1 MFESRKTGGSEV
13 DYGFVEPLAPGA
25 VDPVRLAALVEGLDA
40 GYELLDPAEFA
51 LFGPEP
57 GVDPVDLFE
66 GLVTPPPTG
75 MPGSDGPVEPAVSV
89 PSTVPGLDDMPP
101 GPALAEV
108 LDAADLSAL
117 GAYEVVESVAGWQR
131 IASWAAAG
139 QAKAIAELAR
149 RVEMRPVEGGR
160 EIESMSRQRVTA
172 MEVAARL
179 RLTPAAGEALVS
191 RSMCLVQTLPAT
203 YAALAEGRIDIR
215 RAEVISDELRRH
227 EPEVARLVE
236 AEVCGR
242 AEQLT
247 VPRLRQALRRAL
259 HRCVP
264 STMEQRS
271 QEAASRREVRFTPT
285 ADGMAWLEAYLPAED
300 AAAVEAAV
308 EAAAA
313 AMKRQTPATGAARHN
328 GAPMRWPR
336 WAGSRCPPAG
346 WVAAPAARGSG
357 WTAGTAARG
366 GAGHRRGQHPARP
379 RPASGGAGRLRAGA
393 GLGALAGSPPRAPG
407 GGCSPIQPP
416 VRCSTTAAPDTS
428 RRRSSSTMSSPAT
441 GRVAG
446 RPATAQRGPASST
459 TRCAT
464 RSEPPRPGISGA
476 FCKAHHIGK
485 HNSRWRVRQPAP
497 GRFEWVSPTGHVYT
511 VEPEPVGPVGL
522 PSPADREPP
531 GRVGL
536 PLAEAE
542 PPPF

>member
-1 MFESRKTGGSEV
+1 MLERMFESRKTGGSEV

-259 HRCVP
+259 RRCVP

-271 QEAASRREVRFTPT
+271 QEAASRREVRFTPA
-285 ADGMAWLEAYLPAED
+285 ADA
-300 AAAVEAAV
+300 
-308 EAAAA
+308 
-313 AMKRQTPATGAARHN
+313 QRHN

-357 WTAGTAARG
+357 WTAGTAARW
-366 GAGHRRGQHPARP
+366 RCRSPS
-379 RPASGGAGRLRAGA
+379 RPAPCSASTSFR
-393 GLGALAGSPPRAPG
+393 GSW
-407 GGCSPIQPP
+407 
-416 VRCSTTAAPDTS
+416 
-428 RRRSSSTMSSPAT
+428 PAT
-441 GRVAG
+441 GRC
-446 RPATAQRGPASST
+446 RPRCPRRLAAEGTWRRLLTDPASGAVLDYGR
-459 TRCAT
+459 TR
-464 RSEPPRPGISGA
+464 
-476 FCKAHHIGK
+476 
-485 HNSRWRVRQPAP
+485 
-497 GRFEWVSPTGHVYT
+497 Y
-511 VEPEPVGPVGL
+511 
-522 PSPADREPP
+522 
-531 GRVGL
+531 
-536 PLAEAE
+536 E
-542 PPPF
+542 PPPELVDHVVARDRTCRWPTCDRPAGACELDHTLRYPFGATSAGDLGGIL